1 MTNINAP
8 ANATRMD
15 CRLMPDSGSP
25 IMEEIGGDPAAQ
37 QSANHTHDNT
47 TNPPI
52 TFPFTISPANRP
64 AINPTTIQVILAERP
79 SDRMFRGYF
88 VHGYSSV

>member
-1 MTNINAP
+1 
-8 ANATRMD
+8 
-15 CRLMPDSGSP
+15 
-25 IMEEIGGDPAAQ
+25 MEEIGGDPAAQ

-52 TFPFTISPANRP
+52 TFPFTISPANQP

-79 SDRMFRGYF
+79 SDRMFKGTSFMDTLAYNCAQ
-88 VHGYSSV
+88 GKS